1 MPFCVNVPTNSSYIC
16 VARLLSSPANF
27 HGNRDRRLSFFVDES
42 QRFEGGF
49 YDAGNEFRLLLD
61 QLICGCHRSPG
72 VLHFVTDENQFSKTA
87 GSAGIA
93 FTRRRNDGI
102 NGACHKGSNGVSCP
116 SRVDERKVPV
126 NVKTVFGQY
135 LRSYDRGRG
144 SDTADSN
151 TFPFKVL
158 QALQLR
164 LAKNPTEDFIVCGKD
179 DLKGRPSLGNADK
192 APWSPPRHT
201 ELKATRNHGLDTQ
214 F

>member
-1 MPFCVNVPTNSSYIC
+1 MASTEHAIR
-16 VARLLSSPANF
+16 ARM
-27 HGNRDRRLSFFVDES
+27 
-42 QRFEGGF
+42 
-49 YDAGNEFRLLLD
+49 EF
-61 QLICGCHRSPG
+61 P
-72 VLHFVTDENQFSKTA
+72 V
-87 GSAGIA
+87 
-93 FTRRRNDGI
+93 
-102 NGACHKGSNGVSCP
+102 P

-135 LRSYDRGRG
+135 LLSYDRGRG

-179 DLKGRPSLGNADK
+179 DLKGRPSLSNADK
-192 APWSPPRHT
+192 PNGPRHT
-201 ELKATRNHGLDTQ
+201 KLKATRNHGLDTQ